1 LLRLVQSYL
10 IDALPLEAQNIP
22 LDVDSHSLVLCKVS
36 EALYTNRICAGRHP
50 FSLIEPEKNHSPPIG
65 SSSASG
71 CGEPYVRNEANLI
84 EGIVYP
90 ISVYACVNPVIRR
103 QMMTRYEMVGAQAA
117 LS

>member
-1 LLRLVQSYL
+1 MQINNSDSPIVAVVATTVRFHSRPVCHSPDILRLR
-10 IDALPLEAQNIP
+10 IP
-22 LDVDSHSLVLCKVS
+22 VRG
-36 EALYTNRICAGRHP
+36 NGWGRW
-50 FSLIEPEKNHSPPIG
+50 LATG

-84 EGIVYP
+84 EGRVYP